1 MEAQVQAEIGEMR
14 RPTFQIVHS
23 LVGVVVIT
31 LAQPATMAFAE
42 ASAPTA
48 TKKADAKPKPS
59 LGDFFRQHYKNRV
72 KLFSEENPK
81 LKTSDNIVF
90 VGDSITEGFNL
101 TKSFPDHPVVNR
113 GISADVI
120 GNALAKDDN
129 RGVLHRLDQ
138 SIYDCKPGKVFILIG
153 INDLGAG
160 HKPATIEAGYRE
172 MLEAIKSHSPDLKVY
187 IQSVLP
193 TREKYAKHNANVN
206 DVNTRLQKL
215 AKEFGYEY
223 VDLHSKLSD
232 EKGELKK
239 DVTADGLHLKPAG
252 YAIWKGEID
261 RIMNW

>member
-1 MEAQVQAEIGEMR
+1 MEAQVQAETNEMR

-23 LVGVVVIT
+23 LVGVVAIT
-31 LAQPATMAFAE
+31 LALPAAVVFAE

-48 TKKADAKPKPS
+48 TKKPEAKPKPS
-59 LGDFFRQHYKNRV
+59 MGDFFKQHYKNRV
-72 KLFSEENPK
+72 KLFGEENPS
-81 LKTSDNIVF
+81 LKTSDNVVF
-90 VGDSITEGFNL
+90 VGDSITEGFDLAKN
-101 TKSFPDHPVVNR
+101 FPDHPVVNR

-129 RGVLHRLDQ
+129 RGVLRRLDQ
-138 SIYDCKPGKVFILIG
+138 SIYDCKPGKVFVLIG

-172 MLEAIKSHSPDLKVY
+172 LLQSIKSHSPDLKIY

-193 TREKYAKHNANVN
+193 TRDNYAKHNANVN

-232 EKGELKK
+232 ERGELKK
-239 DVTADGLHLKPAG
+239 EVTADGLHLKPTG
-252 YAIWKGEID
+252 YAIWKAEID